1 MCLVF
6 VAWRAHPRYRL
17 VVAANRD
24 EYHARPTAPAAPWE
38 AERRESGPG
47 SASPASPAPDEEPR
61 PGRSPEPGAGSV
73 EGAGAAA
80 GEAVHAR
87 PPDIGAGA
95 GEGRILAGRD
105 LAAGGTWLGVAA
117 DGRFAALTNY
127 RGSAPPGPDAPS
139 RGRLVADFLRSGLGA
154 CGYAHETAQD
164 ADRYNGFHL
173 LLADR
178 DALFCVTN
186 RGRGGERVTE
196 VAAGCHGLANDRLN
210 DPCPRV
216 AGGLPGFRRLLLRPE
231 PDPGDLFALLAD
243 DEPAA
248 GAEVPAAGL
257 ERVRSARFIRS
268 PEYGTRSST
277 VVRVE
282 GNGAIAF
289 EERSFDA
296 RARETGRAA
305 FERPAT
311 SLAGAGFAAA
321 RTSARPPT
329 RISARGSLRGAAA
342 D

>member
-17 VVAANRD
+17 LVAANRD
-24 EYHARPTAPAAPWE
+24 EYHARPTAPAAPW
-38 AERRESGPG
+38 
-47 SASPASPAPDEEPR
+47 D
-61 PGRSPEPGAGSV
+61 
-73 EGAGAAA
+73 
-80 GEAVHAR
+80 
-87 PPDIGAGA
+87 

-127 RGSAPPGPDAPS
+127 RGSVPPGPDTPS

-154 CGYAHETAQD
+154 RAYAHETARE
-164 ADRYNGFHL
+164 ADRYRGFHL

-178 DALFCVTN
+178 DSLFCVTN

-196 VAAGCHGLANDRLN
+196 APPGCHGLANERLN

-216 AGGLPGFRRLLLRPE
+216 AGGLPEFRRLLRSE
-231 PDPGDLFALLAD
+231 PGDDDLFSLLAD

-248 GAEVPAAGL
+248 GAEVPASGL

-277 VVRVE
+277 VVRIE
-282 GNGAIAF
+282 GNGAVAF

-296 RARETGRAA
+296 RARETGRAV

-311 SLAGAGFAAA
+311 APAGAGFAAA
-321 RTSARPPT
+321 RISARPPART
-329 RISARGSLRGAAA
+329 SARDRLRGAAA